1 MLPRGWHI
9 NQAVR
14 ALHAEGVIAYPT
26 EAVWG
31 VGCDPF
37 SESAFKRLLQLK
49 QRPSDKG
56 VILIGGCA
64 DHFSFLLDPL
74 DDQAKSKILTATQT
88 PTTWLVPD
96 PEHRVPEWIRG
107 KYTQVAIRVSDHLL
121 VRSLCDKFGGP
132 IVSTSANPAGK
143 PPARSALRI
152 RQYFSNE
159 LDYILPGALGGHA
172 RPSRIIDLQTG
183 RILRA

>member
-56 VILIGGCA
+56 
-64 DHFSFLLDPL
+64 
-74 DDQAKSKILTATQT
+74 
-88 PTTWLVPD
+88 
-96 PEHRVPEWIRG
+96 
-107 KYTQVAIRVSDHLL
+107 
-121 VRSLCDKFGGP
+121 
-132 IVSTSANPAGK
+132 
-143 PPARSALRI
+143 
-152 RQYFSNE
+152 
-159 LDYILPGALGGHA
+159 
-172 RPSRIIDLQTG
+172 
-183 RILRA
+183 